1 MAQENEKSAVTGSV
15 GLAPVRTARLIAS
28 LIALMGM
35 VFLLIQRVLSA
46 VMVMA
51 SDGVRMGLTRYN
63 NFTGRFAAQNFA
75 EDRQLLKLLK
85 EVQDLLP
92 MASSALTVLMIV
104 AVVFLVVALVGLA
117 FPRPFTHV
125 LVALKLLKW
134 ADADNVS
141 EEGGSLRETLKKLGE
156 VPLKK
161 LAIPAAVIV
170 VVLVVGFTVST
181 CHDRVLESSTSG
193 AVEELEQQA
202 LAYITAQR
210 DYFAK
215 NKALGNA
222 KALQLSDR
230 LVTEASTY
238 RVTPSRFVATSN
250 QQLGKCPAGSKW
262 SLSATVKG
270 VFNKELSLYRGV
282 PKDSS
287 CAVLTPNYKQ
297 LGRRPAAE

>member
-104 AVVFLVVALVGLA
+104 AIVFLVVALVGLA

-141 EEGGSLRETLKKLGE
+141 EEGGSDKSSD
-156 VPLKK
+156 
-161 LAIPAAVIV
+161 VIGS
-170 VVLVVGFTVST
+170 LM
-181 CHDRVLESSTSG
+181 DII
-193 AVEELEQQA
+193 LEQRSAARANKDWAASDRIRDA
-202 LAYITAQR
+202 LAAAGI
-210 DYFAK
+210 
-215 NKALGNA
+215 
-222 KALQLSDR
+222 
-230 LVTEASTY
+230 
-238 RVTPSRFVATSN
+238 RVKD
-250 QQLGKCPAGSKW
+250 GKD
-262 SLSATVKG
+262 G
-270 VFNKELSLYRGV
+270 VSWTIE
-282 PKDSS
+282 
-287 CAVLTPNYKQ
+287 
-297 LGRRPAAE
+297 